1 MGGLLDGLATWAAD
15 VIDALGYFGVFAL
28 IVLENVFPP
37 IPSEAILPLAGFL
50 AGQGK
55 MWLPAVIVA
64 ATLGAVAGALILYG
78 LGAWFGDRRVRG
90 LINRYGKWL
99 VVTED
104 DFDKANGWFDRYGGL
119 AVMICRLVPIVR
131 SLVSIPAGLRR
142 MNLTTFIIYTAI
154 GSGIWNSILVIAG
167 WWLGDNWEEVGG
179 VVDYLEYPVILG
191 VLGFGA
197 WFLWKRRIAK
207 LMPSIKSRS
216 SR

>member
-15 VIDALGYFGVFAL
+15 VIDALGYIGVFAL

-50 AGQGK
+50 AGQGE
-55 MWLPAVIVA
+55 MWLPAVIIA

-78 LGAWFGDRRVRG
+78 LGAWFGDRRVRW

-99 VVTED
+99 VITEE
-104 DFDKANGWFDRYGGL
+104 DFDKANGWFNRYGGL
-119 AVMICRLVPIVR
+119 AVLICRLVPIVR

-191 VLGFGA
+191 ILGFGA

-207 LMPSIKSRS
+207 LMPAIRSRS

>member
-1 MGGLLDGLATWAAD
+1 LGGLLDGLATWAAD
-15 VIDALGYFGVFAL
+15 VIDALGYIGVFAL

-50 AGQGK
+50 AGQGE
-55 MWLPAVIVA
+55 MWLPAVIIA

-78 LGAWFGDRRVRG
+78 LGAWFGDRRVRW

-99 VVTED
+99 VITEE
-104 DFDKANGWFDRYGGL
+104 DFDKANGWFNRYGGL
-119 AVMICRLVPIVR
+119 AVLICRLVPIVR

-191 VLGFGA
+191 ILGFGA

-207 LMPSIKSRS
+207 LMPAIRSRS